1 MLEQDVPAKRYLSP
15 QEFCRLTGWSAST
28 VRRRLKDGS
37 LPAIQPGGRRAL
49 WLIDVEAFQAGH
61 GPAQVA
67 ELQAAPSNSKST
79 VDQEADATSS
89 ARLPGPRPGW
99 LQGR

>member
-1 MLEQDVPAKRYLSP
+1 MTKRFVSP
-15 QEFCRLTGWSAST
+15 EEFGRLTGWSAST

-37 LPAIQPGGRRAL
+37 LPAIQPGGRRTL
-49 WLIDVEAFQAGH
+49 WLIDIEEFQAIQA
-61 GPAQVA
+61 PAQLA
-67 ELQAAPSNSKST
+67 EPQPAPSNSKST
-79 VDQEADATSS
+79 VDQEAEAAGS

>member
-1 MLEQDVPAKRYLSP
+1 MTAKRYLSP
-15 QEFCRLTGWSAST
+15 HEFCRLTGWSAST
-28 VRRRLKDGS
+28 VRRRLKDRS
-37 LPAIQPGGRRAL
+37 LPAIQPGGRRTL
-49 WLIDVEAFQAGH
+49 WLIDVEAFLTVQA
-61 GPAQVA
+61 PAQLA

-99 LQGR
+99 LRGR